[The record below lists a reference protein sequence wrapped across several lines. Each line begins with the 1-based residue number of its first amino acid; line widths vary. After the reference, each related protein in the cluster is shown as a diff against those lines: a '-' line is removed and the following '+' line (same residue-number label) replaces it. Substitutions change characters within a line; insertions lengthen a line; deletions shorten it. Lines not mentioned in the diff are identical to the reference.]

1 MIELLQKIFYWTVI
15 IALSLG
21 IAFCIF
27 ATIILLIG
35 GAYSAAAVWFRPVWM
50 TGFLVLAY
58 KACYTDG
65 RRYAIAL
72 SNKKEKE

>member
-27 ATIILLIG
+27 ATILLLIG
-35 GAYSAAAVWFRPVWM
+35 GAYTAAAAWFTPVWT
-50 TGFLVLAY
+50 TGFVVLAY
-58 KACYTDG
+58 KAGYTD
-65 RRYAIAL
+65 RFQH
-72 SNKKEKE
+72 